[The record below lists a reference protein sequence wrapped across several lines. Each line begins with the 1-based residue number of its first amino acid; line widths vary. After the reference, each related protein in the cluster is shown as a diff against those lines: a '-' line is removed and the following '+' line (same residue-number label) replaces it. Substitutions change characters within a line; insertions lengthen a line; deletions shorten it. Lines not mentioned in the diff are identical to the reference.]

1 MSLISFP
8 SLPLKLEH
16 LEMTW
21 RFASSRC
28 KNLMAGTRVLPCS
41 CFNLFPP
48 CPTACPW
55 FLFNLSGQLHGWV
68 ITSCP
73 PSCPITTAFWCR
85 LLPPPW
91 MFCSPCCGPSV
102 PFAQNSSSIVTLS
115 PTPTLTPCQ
124 LTQLNHQS
132 QSSPDTRSLT
142 GWSWL
147 MLPLWPIAPM
157 QTSVPAPGKK
167 NSLNSRVHKT
177 VCLCLMVDREQIL
190 LFLESYHAL
199 HKIKKENELSSVRC
213 GRWVTRRIYKWS
225 LDWLC
230 NMEVVGDLW

>member
-1 MSLISFP
+1 MNRLYIYVYPSYLDFLHIWVTTEHWVEFPVLYSRFLLAAELFVLNQQVFISRTLWIMSLISFP

-55 FLFNLSGQLHGWV
+55 FLFSLSGQLHGWV
-68 ITSCP
+68 MASCP

-85 LLPPPW
+85 PLSPPR
-91 MFCSPCCGPSV
+91 MFCSPCRGLSV

-142 GWSWL
+142 GWGWL
-147 MLPLWPIAPM
+147 MLLLWPSAPV

-167 NSLNSRVHKT
+167 IHWTHVFTKQSAS
-177 VCLCLMVDREQIL
+177 
-190 LFLESYHAL
+190 A
-199 HKIKKENELSSVRC
+199 
-213 GRWVTRRIYKWS
+213 
-225 LDWLC
+225 
-230 NMEVVGDLW
+230 